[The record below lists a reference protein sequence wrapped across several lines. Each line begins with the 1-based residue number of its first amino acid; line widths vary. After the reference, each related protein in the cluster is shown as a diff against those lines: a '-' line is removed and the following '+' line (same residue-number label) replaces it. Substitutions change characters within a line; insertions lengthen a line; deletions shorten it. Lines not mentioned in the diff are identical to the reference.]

1 MKIREAN
8 VKDAKLIASI
18 ISESNKD
25 VAVTFNLNHDNNPK
39 HPSFCSS
46 DWVEADFERGEE
58 YFLYEDRAYSVACV
72 AFENPRLGVGYLNR
86 LSVLP
91 EHRRQGIGEALVQ
104 HVIQYAKTKKI
115 TRVSIGIIA
124 EHHKLK
130 NWYLKLGFVEGNI
143 KTFPHLPF
151 DVQYLHYII

>member
-8 VKDAKLIASI
+8 AKDAKLIASI

-25 VAVTFNLNHDNNPK
+25 VAVTFNLNQDNNPK

-46 DWVEADFERGEE
+46 DWIEADFERGEE

-86 LSVLP
+86 LSVLS

>member
-1 MKIREAN
+1 MSILKASN
-8 VKDAKLIASI
+8 KDAEEIANI

-25 VAVTFNLNHDNNPK
+25 VAITFNLNLDNNPK
-39 HPSFCSS
+39 HPSFC
-46 DWVEADFERGEE
+46 DANWVKADFERGEE
-58 YFLYEDRAYSVACV
+58 YFLYKEGDQHIACV

-91 EHRRQGIGEALVQ
+91 KYRCNGVGEALVQ
-104 HVIQYAKTKKI
+104 YVIQYAKTKKI

-151 DVQYLHYII
+151 DVQYLHFNI